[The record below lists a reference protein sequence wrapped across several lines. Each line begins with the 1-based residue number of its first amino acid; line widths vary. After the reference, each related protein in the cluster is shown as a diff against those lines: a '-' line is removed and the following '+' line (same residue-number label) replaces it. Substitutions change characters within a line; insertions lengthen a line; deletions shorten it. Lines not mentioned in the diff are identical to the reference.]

1 MHDSFTGLTG
11 SSSTGGGLFKQIL
24 GNNKENVS
32 YIVLGFLS
40 KDLGKMQRGL
50 CSEKLPLTIS
60 CLLQKGIW
68 GKITLGIYVAVKTY
82 TAKKTPSGHQVTC
95 SGSPV

>member
-1 MHDSFTGLTG
+1 M
-11 SSSTGGGLFKQIL
+11 FKQIL

-68 GKITLGIYVAVKTY
+68 GKMTLGIYVAVKTY
-82 TAKKTPSGHQVTC
+82 TAEKHSLWTPSHLLWQSC
-95 SGSPV
+95 LKNPVVRD